1 MTTLSDVSRR
11 SFIAGGSAL
20 LGATAL
26 PRLGAAQELVPLTT
40 ALGWIPNAEYAG
52 LWMALE
58 NGYFAEEGIEGRY
71 TPGGPNAPGVLVQLA
86 ADQCDF
92 AGGDWIP
99 FLEARARGNDFI
111 VLGCNYPTS
120 PSAIMSLSGNPV
132 LTPEDIIGKRILSQ
146 MPADANTLNFVLEKA
161 GLEQNQFELVPTGF
175 SPEPLLAGDG
185 DAYMAYATNQ
195 PITFEHMG
203 LTEGEDFHV
212 TLFSDLG
219 YTVPGA
225 PLVARRSFV
234 EENRD
239 LVVRY
244 LRALTRGWV
253 QNGKDPAEGA
263 KLAVEK
269 YGADF
274 GLDLAQQT
282 RQSELG
288 QPLVTAPG
296 GPGPFWFDVALVES
310 SVAPVAAAAGIEA
323 PIVASEIV
331 DLGPLEEALASL

>member
-1 MTTLSDVSRR
+1 MTHFSDVSRR
-11 SFIAGGSAL
+11 AFLAGGAAL
-20 LGATAL
+20 LGASTL
-26 PRLGAAQELVPLTT
+26 PLRAAAADLVPLTT

-52 LWMALE
+52 LWVALA
-58 NGYFAEEGIEGRY
+58 NGYFADEGIEGLY

-120 PSAIMSLSGNPV
+120 PAALMSLSGNPV
-132 LTPEDIIGKRILSQ
+132 LTPEDIVGKRILSQ
-146 MPADANTLNFVLEKA
+146 MPADANTLDFVLTKA
-161 GLEQNQFELVPTGF
+161 GLEPGQYELVPTGF

-195 PITFEHMG
+195 PITFENMG
-203 LTEGEDFHV
+203 MTAGEDFHV

-225 PLVARRSFV
+225 PLVAKRAFV

-239 LVVRY
+239 LVVHY

-253 QNGKDPAEGA
+253 ENGKDPSQGA
-263 KLAVEK
+263 RLAVET

-296 GPGPFWFDVALVES
+296 GPGPFWFDTALIDS
-310 SVAPVAAAAGIEA
+310 TVAPVAATAGIEA
-323 PIVASEIV
+323 PVIAEEIV